1 MHKQPLKYI
10 IQLILFNT
18 FTDDSVHVGLDGAAV
33 NTEST
38 FADPYRWSYGSS
50 KYLAGWSL

>member
-18 FTDDSVHVGLDGAAV
+18 FTDDSVHVVLDGAAV